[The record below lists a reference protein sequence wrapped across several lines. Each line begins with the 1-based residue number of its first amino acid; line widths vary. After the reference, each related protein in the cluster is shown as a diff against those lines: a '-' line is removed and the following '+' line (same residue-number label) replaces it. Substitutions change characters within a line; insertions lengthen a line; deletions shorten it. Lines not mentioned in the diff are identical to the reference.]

1 MAPSLPGAVALDA
14 VGGDNAPEVTVQGA
28 LEAVEQL
35 DIPVLLV
42 GPQRA
47 IRRELGRFRKLPDK
61 LEIVDAPDVVA
72 MDDSPLV
79 VLRKKRRSSLTVC
92 AELVRDGQA
101 VAMVT
106 AGNTGAAWVA
116 AKARMGLIEGIE
128 RPALAALLPSA
139 QGHTLVLD
147 VGATIE
153 SRPEHLLR
161 FAIMGSIYAGSVLG
175 VDTPR
180 VGLISIG
187 EEAGKGGRRVREQY
201 EALKSAGI
209 NFIGNVEGRD
219 IFLGD
224 VNVVVCD
231 GFTGNVILKVA
242 EGVGE
247 LLVNVLREESRRS
260 PVYSA
265 GLLAAKGA
273 FRNLKRRIDYSE
285 YGGAPLL
292 GVRGPCLIGHGRSNV
307 KAIKNAVRSA
317 AAYAASDTVGEIA
330 RKIREL
336 TASGPAPSAK
346 GTDSNA

>member
-28 LEAVEQL
+28 LEVVERFG
-35 DIPVLLV
+35 IPVLLV
-42 GPQRA
+42 GPHRTV
-47 IRRELGRFRKLPDK
+47 RRELGRFRKLPDG
-61 LEIVDAPDVVA
+61 LELVDAPDVVT
-72 MDDSPLV
+72 MDDPPVV

-92 AELVRDGQA
+92 AELVGEGHA

-116 AKARMGLIEGIE
+116 AKARIGLIDGIE
-128 RPALAALLPSA
+128 RPALAAMLPSA
-139 QGHTLVLD
+139 KGHTLVLD

-153 SRPEHLLR
+153 CRPEHLLR
-161 FAIMGSIYAGSVLG
+161 FALMGSIYADAVLG
-175 VDTPR
+175 VENPR
-180 VGLISIG
+180 VGLISVG
-187 EEAGKGGRRVREQY
+187 EEEGKGGRRVREQH
-201 EALKSAGI
+201 EALKEAGV

-224 VNVVVCD
+224 VDVVVCD

-247 LLVNVLREESRRS
+247 LLVNVLKEETRRS

-273 FRNLKRRIDYSE
+273 FRNLKRRVDYSE

-292 GVRGPCLIGHGRSNV
+292 GVRGPCLIGHGRSNA
-307 KAIKNAVRSA
+307 KAIVNAVRSA
-317 AAYAASDTVGEIA
+317 AAYAASDAVGQIA
-330 RKIREL
+330 RRAGGL
-336 TASGPAPSAK
+336 VARGADRAPK
-346 GTDSNA
+346 GSDSDA